1 MQTFGLDIG
10 GANLKAA
17 TADGQAVTLAFPLW
31 REPQRLPAALREL
44 LSTLPA
50 PDRLAV
56 ATTGELA
63 DCYAT
68 KAEGVREILAAVIA
82 VAGECPIDVWQTSG
96 EFVTPDEALDE
107 PLLTA
112 AANWHALA
120 TWLGRLQPQGNA
132 LVLDIGT
139 TTTDIIPLED
149 SLPVPAGR
157 TDVGRL
163 LSRELVYTGV
173 RRTPLCAVAGEIPF
187 RGELC
192 PLGAELFATTVDV
205 YLLTGELPED
215 PLDTNTANGKP
226 ATRAAAHDRLARQ
239 LCCDRTEIELAE
251 AAALARAF
259 RDCQLA
265 QIAQAVEQVLARQ
278 SGPCDQL
285 IASGSGSFLIPAV
298 RERIPALA
306 NAKFQ
311 SLDKL
316 CSPAL
321 TEAACAFAL
330 ARLAEERW
338 LTELAK
344 G

>member
-1 MQTFGLDIG
+1 MIGLDIG
-10 GANLKAA
+10 GANLKGAS
-17 TADGQAVTLAFPLW
+17 ADGRALARVFALW
-31 REPQRLPAALREL
+31 REPELLADALREL
-44 LSTLPA
+44 IA
-50 PDRLAV
+50 PFGALNRIAV
-56 ATTGELA
+56 AMTGELA
-63 DCYAT
+63 DCYET
-68 KAEGVREILAAVIA
+68 KADGVREILAAVID

-96 EFVTPDEALDE
+96 EFVTPEEAIDE

-149 SLPVPAGR
+149 GLPVPEGR
-157 TDVGRL
+157 TDLGRL

-187 RGELC
+187 RGGLC
-192 PLGAELFATTVDV
+192 PLGAELFATTQDV
-205 YLLTGELPED
+205 YLLTGDLPED
-215 PLDTNTANGKP
+215 PSDANTANGKP

-239 LCCDRTEIELAE
+239 LCCDRTEIDLEE
-251 AAALARAF
+251 AVELARAY
-259 RDCQLA
+259 RETQIG
-265 QIAQAVEQVLARQ
+265 QIAAAVEQVLARQ
-278 SGPCDQL
+278 SGPCGQL

-298 RERIPALA
+298 RDRVPGLA
-306 NAKFQ
+306 DAKFQ
-311 SLDKL
+311 SLDQL

-321 TEAACAFAL
+321 AEAACAFAL

-338 LTELAK
+338 LTELAE